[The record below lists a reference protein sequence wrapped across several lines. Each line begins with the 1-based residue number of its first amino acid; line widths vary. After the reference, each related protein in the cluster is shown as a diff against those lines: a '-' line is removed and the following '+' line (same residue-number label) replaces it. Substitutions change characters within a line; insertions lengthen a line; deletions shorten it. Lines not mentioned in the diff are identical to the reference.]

1 MLQIIIKLNNTV
13 IKEFN
18 TDQNEIII
26 GREPSSDIQID
37 NIAISREHA
46 CIVKGPNDCFIEDM
60 NSKNGIF
67 INGKKINKKFLKTN
81 DEVTIGKYSL
91 QIVLEEDPAIRK
103 NRKTKA
109 IDTTYRMGA
118 AEYKK
123 ILKN

>member
-26 GREPSSDIQID
+26 GREPGSDIQID

>member
-81 DEVTIGKYSL
+81 DEITIGKYSL

-123 ILKN
+123 ILKH

>member
-26 GREPSSDIQID
+26 GREPSSDVQID

-81 DEVTIGKYSL
+81 DEITIGKYSL

-123 ILKN
+123 ILKH

>member
-26 GREPSSDIQID
+26 GREPGSDIQID

-81 DEVTIGKYSL
+81 DEITIGKYSL
-91 QIVLEEDPAIRK
+91 QIVLEEDPELRQKRQSIG
-103 NRKTKA
+103 

-123 ILKN
+123 ILKH

>member
-1 MLQIIIKLNNTV
+1 MMQIIMKLNSTV

-26 GREPSSDIQID
+26 GREPGSDIQID

-46 CIVKGPNDCFIEDM
+46 CIVNGPNDFFIEDM

-67 INGKKINKKFLKTN
+67 INGKKITKKFLKTN
-81 DEVTIGKYSL
+81 DEITIGKYSL
-91 QIVLEEDPAIRK
+91 QIILEEDPAIRK

-109 IDTTYRMGA
+109 IDTTYRMGP

-123 ILKN
+123 FLKH

>member
-1 MLQIIIKLNNTV
+1 MLQIIMRLNNTV

-26 GREPSSDIQID
+26 GREPGSDIQID

-81 DEVTIGKYSL
+81 DEITIGKYSL
-91 QIVLEEDPAIRK
+91 QIVLEEDPELRK
-103 NRKTKA
+103 KRQSIG
-109 IDTTYRMGA
+109 IDSTYRMGP

-123 ILKN
+123 ILNN